1 MLGRALIIFA
11 LAGLSAAVC
20 PRRSIPEGRY
30 CRFSLGVKLPIIEAM
45 TACENLDAKYAVP
58 ANDTNTIIRAVEYKK
73 VVVQH
78 RDFWVRTIPGLV
90 EVVCRGIAEK
100 HQICASWGEI
110 TDMEETD
117 RRRLRSDGQ
126 CPPCP
131 RGDNKD
137 KKTRIS
143 LPMNAGMDGKKV
155 FATKTCHKLLDG
167 QAFWKAEKECVG
179 LGGHLAPIRSADD
192 QLIMIGKQ
200 KKWSPRHAIW
210 IGGVQVDEPQRR
222 NGFHWLD
229 PAAGNIT
236 YSHYG
241 LNEPAGARFCLFFG
255 THGFWGSE
263 ACSDVQQAFC
273 QRPLGPPKVLADPKC
288 EDGWIPCKQ
297 SQRCYKAD
305 AVAMDYVTARE
316 HCLQQGAD
324 LATIHSFWENE
335 AVIEAAA
342 AVNSDKAW
350 LGKRRNGD
358 QWQWVNNEPHDFSI
372 WHAGDV
378 NTYIGDC
385 AIVFGAVEA
394 TALAWLHRWDNVHI
408 KSARAGVRSPIWMKP
423 INVVFGAMGN
433 VRHVPQAMH
442 KQSPK

>member
-58 ANDTNTIIRAVEYKK
+58 ANDTNTIIRADQAPAHLLKNERSGNTKRSSCNIVTFGFERSRGWLKSSVAELQRNIKFAPAEARSPIWRKPIDADFAVMDNPKVEDK
-73 VVVQH
+73 
-78 RDFWVRTIPGLV
+78 DIPADECG
-90 EVVCRGIAEK
+90 
-100 HQICASWGEI
+100 
-110 TDMEETD
+110 
-117 RRRLRSDGQ
+117 DGWE
-126 CPPCP
+126 
-131 RGDNKD
+131 
-137 KKTRIS
+137 
-143 LPMNAGMDGKKV
+143 KV

-167 QAFWKAEKECVG
+167 QAFGKPK
-179 LGGHLAPIRSADD
+179 R
-192 QLIMIGKQ
+192 LIMIGKQ

-210 IGGVQVDEPQRR
+210 IGGVQMNLNGA

-394 TALAWLHRWDNVHI
+394 TALAWLHRWDNVQCEQ
-408 KSARAGVRSPIWMKP
+408 KYTPVCKKAPL
-423 INVVFGAMGN
+423 
-433 VRHVPQAMH
+433 Q
-442 KQSPK
+442 